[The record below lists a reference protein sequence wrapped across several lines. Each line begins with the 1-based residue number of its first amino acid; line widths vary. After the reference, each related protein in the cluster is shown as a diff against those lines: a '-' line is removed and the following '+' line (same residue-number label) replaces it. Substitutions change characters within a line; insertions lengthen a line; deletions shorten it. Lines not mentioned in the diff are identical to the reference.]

1 MGFEYNKLR
10 GRIIEKYGTLKA
22 FADDLD
28 ISYVAVSK
36 KMNGLTGFSQKDI
49 IIWCEKLDINI
60 SDAPL
65 FFLNRS

>member
-1 MGFEYNKLR
+1 MSFEYNKLR

-36 KMNGLTGFSQKDI
+36 KLNNLTGFSQKDI
-49 IIWCEKLDINI
+49 VIWCEKLDIDIN
-60 SDAPL
+60 DAPL
-65 FFLNRS
+65 FFLDKS